1 MIAYAFQLILGWN
14 CHWHKESDCQRFK
27 SQQSCDCFL
36 LVFRV
41 LALGAGESKAVE
53 VCFCDQN
60 FHEVLEFYVIFE
72 LLDSSVN
79 HLNSLRVLKTSD
91 GLEIEWLSWSDKV
104 LGW

>member
-1 MIAYAFQLILGWN
+1 
-14 CHWHKESDCQRFK
+14 
-27 SQQSCDCFL
+27 
-36 LVFRV
+36 V

-79 HLNSLRVLKTSD
+79 PLNSLRVLKTSD
-91 GLEIEWLSWSDKV
+91 GLEIEWLSWSDEV
-104 LGW
+104 LGR